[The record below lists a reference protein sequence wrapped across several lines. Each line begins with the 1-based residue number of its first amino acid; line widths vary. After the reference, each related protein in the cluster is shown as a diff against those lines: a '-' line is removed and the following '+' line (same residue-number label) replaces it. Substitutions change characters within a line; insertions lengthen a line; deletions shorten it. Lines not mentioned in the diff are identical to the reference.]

1 MEYEGKMPVTEA
13 ALLHPSIDA
22 IAQRKPVEDAASRL
36 FKRKIKKILLIQPPD
51 LDASK
56 FSTGLATRKRYWN
69 YPPYGLLLLARVA
82 ETFGCES
89 RCINMQHTLLEH
101 VTDMDPA
108 KLADFD
114 YQAFVEGSIKDAIAD
129 FAPDL
134 VGVTCMF
141 SLTHPSF
148 INVIDLVKKHSDA
161 PVSIGGVHVTNAYTD
176 TKTRKSFLSS
186 ATAADLIF
194 LKEADTSFAALLK
207 FVNEGGPF
215 PGQVAVKSGDEY
227 LDLPFPARPS
237 EGETNFIPS
246 YQLSPPTN
254 LSRVGRIGTFEAILP
269 ADTGI
274 ATVLFNR
281 GCRAECTFCSVR
293 NFNGKG
299 VRGRTVASVIDEL
312 KILKYDYGINHI
324 MWLDDDLLNDW
335 RKSVELFNAM
345 TRENLKMTWDTTNG
359 VIAASCSD
367 EVIGAAAA
375 SGCVGI
381 ILGMESGNDEI
392 LKKIKK
398 PGNVRHFLKA
408 AEVLGKYPQINSRVF
423 VMIGFPGETFS
434 QMRESHQVVKEMNV
448 DWANI
453 NILQPL
459 PNTPIFDE
467 MVQAGMIDPD
477 GMKFEDVSFS
487 LGASGKLSGR
497 RLGGKDMLAESFD
510 DVFRSHA
517 ASSIPV
523 RAELDDIWAYMNFH
537 LNFQKLDSITNPE
550 KLGIQYKWLSSIC
563 DTLAPTNAFAKYYK
577 CKLEVKMKG
586 QANPKS
592 LNDLK
597 SNLAEQPYW
606 LTRFSEFSLSVDDF
620 GATGLHS

>member
-1 MEYEGKMPVTEA
+1 MNHSVSVKSNPDM
-13 ALLHPSIDA
+13 D
-22 IAQRKPVEDAASRL
+22 AQRKAVEDAASRL
-36 FKRKIKKILLIQPPD
+36 FKRKVKRILLIQPPD

-82 ETFGCES
+82 ETYGCES
-89 RCINMQHTLLEH
+89 RCINLQHDLLAH
-101 VTDMDPA
+101 VTDMDPK
-108 KLADFD
+108 KLQDFD
-114 YQAFVEGSIKDAIAD
+114 YQAFVEGAIKDAVAD
-129 FAPDL
+129 FAPEL
-134 VGVTCMF
+134 IGVTCMF

-148 INVIDLVKKHSDA
+148 INVINLCKAHSDA
-161 PVSIGGVHVTNAYTD
+161 PVAIGGVHVTNAYTD
-176 TKTRKSFLSS
+176 KKTRKSFLS
-186 ATAADLIF
+186 AAGAADLIF
-194 LKEADTSFAALLK
+194 LKEADNSFAAVLK

-215 PGQVAVKSGDEY
+215 PGEVAVRSGETF
-227 LDLPFPARPS
+227 LDLPFPSRPVES
-237 EGETNFIPS
+237 ETNYIPR
-246 YQLSPPTN
+246 YDLSPPTE
-254 LSRVGRIGTFEAILP
+254 LSRVGRIGTFESILP

-274 ATVLFNR
+274 ATVLMNR
-281 GCRAECTFCSVR
+281 GCRAQCTFCSVR
-293 NFNGKG
+293 NFNGMG
-299 VRGRTVASVIDEL
+299 VRGRTVESVMDEL
-312 KILKYDYGINHI
+312 KVLKYDYGINHI

-335 RKSVELFNAM
+335 RKAVELFNAM
-345 TRENLKMTWDTTNG
+345 ARENLNMTWDTTNG

-408 AEVLGKYPQINSRVF
+408 AEVLNKYPQINSRVF
-423 VMIGFPGETFS
+423 VMIGFPNETFA
-434 QMRESHQVVKEMNV
+434 QMRESHEVVKEMNL

-467 MVQAGMIDPD
+467 MVRAGTINPD
-477 GMKFEDVSFS
+477 DMKFEDVSFS

-497 RLGGKDMLAESFD
+497 RLGGKDMLAETFD
-510 DVFRSHA
+510 DVFRSHEPNA
-517 ASSIPV
+517 IPK
-523 RAELDDIWAYMNFH
+523 RQELDDIWAYMNFH
-537 LNFQKLDSITNPE
+537 LNFHKLDTITDPS

-577 CKLEVKMKG
+577 CKLEVRMKG
-586 QANPKS
+586 QASSKS
-592 LNDLK
+592 LEDLK
-597 SNLAEQPYW
+597 ANLAAQPYW

-620 GATGLHS
+620 AGMGLRN